1 MYKWRACANECHAHV
16 VDAKCFIAVALAI
29 YYDAIDV
36 TILFVRI
43 VHNPFIIGNGWWSND
58 S

>member
-1 MYKWRACANECHAHV
+1 MACVRANECYV
-16 VDAKCFIAVALAI
+16 VDAKSFIAVALAI

-43 VHNPFIIGNGWWSND
+43 VHHPFIIGNGWWSND